1 MIRRKL
7 TRIEVTLDDTKDLDE
22 YFSRA
27 SNNSIALS
35 GLAPV
40 VGTSGATA
48 TTPAC
53 STKTPSQL
61 YQLYTKNYTVT
72 AFVGS
77 HPPNLDFSIDQQQSS
92 STALGISSSAHQPRS
107 FVENSNYP
115 NDSIGNLVTNSTTSD
130 QQQQQT
136 SDSDPLRYNPQ
147 PHNQF
152 SRFNQN
158 I

>member
-22 YFSRA
+22 NFSRA
-27 SNNSIALS
+27 SNNSISVS
-35 GLAPV
+35 GLAAV
-40 VGTSGATA
+40 VSTSGATA

-72 AFVGS
+72 IGS
-77 HPPNLDFSIDQQQSS
+77 HPPNLDISIDQHQSS

-115 NDSIGNLVTNSTTSD
+115 NDSIGTLVTNTTTSSD
-130 QQQQQT
+130 QHQQQT

>member
-27 SNNSIALS
+27 SNNSAS
-35 GLAPV
+35 GL
-40 VGTSGATA
+40 VGTTAGAGS

-53 STKTPSQL
+53 SSKTPSQL
-61 YQLYTKNYTVT
+61 YQLYTKHYSLGTT
-72 AFVGS
+72 S
-77 HPPNLDFSIDQQQSS
+77 HQATFDSSIDQQQSS
-92 STALGISSSAHQPRS
+92 LAALGTSTSTHQARAAID
-107 FVENSNYP
+107 NTTTNYP
-115 NDSIGNLVTNSTTSD
+115 NDSIGTLVTNLTPSGD
-130 QQQQQT
+130 QPQQT
-136 SDSDPLRYNPQ
+136 SDSDSLRYNPQ
-147 PHNQF
+147 PQNQF

>member
-27 SNNSIALS
+27 SNNSAIAS
-35 GLAPV
+35 GL
-40 VGTSGATA
+40 VGTTGAGS

-53 STKTPSQL
+53 SSKTPSQL
-61 YQLYTKNYTVT
+61 YQLYTKHYSLGTT
-72 AFVGS
+72 S
-77 HPPNLDFSIDQQQSS
+77 HQATFDSSIDQQQSS
-92 STALGISSSAHQPRS
+92 LAALGTSTSTHQARAAID
-107 FVENSNYP
+107 NTTNYP
-115 NDSIGNLVTNSTTSD
+115 NDSIGTLVTNLTPSGD
-130 QQQQQT
+130 QPQQT
-136 SDSDPLRYNPQ
+136 SDSDSLRYNPQ
-147 PHNQF
+147 PQNQF